1 MSVTLSPSDIVVT
14 ADRLGFTSTLRLRGA
29 LEVRQAAT
37 ARAAVREFLDNA
49 DPAVHAVVDL
59 TDVDELDAAGLA
71 AVTSPLL
78 TACRAGRAVSVVPP
92 MAARPRRL
100 ADQVGVLPIGSC

>member
-1 MSVTLSPSDIVVT
+1 MSVTLAPSDIVVT
-14 ADRLGFTSTLRLRGA
+14 AYRAGLTSTLRLRGA

-37 ARAAVREFLDNA
+37 ARAAVRDFLDSPELA
-49 DPAVHAVVDL
+49 AHLIVDL
-59 TDVDELDAAGLA
+59 SAVEALDAAGLA
-71 AVTSPLL
+71 AITSPVLK
-78 TACRAGRAVSVVPP
+78 ACRVGRPVSVVPP